1 MKEVK
6 YQSNDWLSLV
16 QGVELMANATVFE
29 YFQQADLLSQQA
41 ETLCESYDSDRAIDI
56 ETAKN
61 PAYNELETRWH
72 QLQRAMQPIPDTLSA
87 GVDHPFDVAMDEFM
101 EKLSNMNIMG
111 YTTMARGA
119 YSNGVNAVGVSKYKM
134 KVGLGDILGSS
145 SPLTDYLQV
154 EYEEMRQ
161 KVGDVS
167 FEEYQKMAF
176 ADTSFDY
183 YSKSEQIT
191 GLAVTIIVNGTALAV
206 GAMLPVPIMIALGL
220 AGGVKNGYDALSG
233 KDLITGKELSQG
245 DRILR
250 GLAGIADIGLAAYG
264 TYKGIKAMKGTKGVV
279 PKVEVDG
286 FHGKTVKVEKVG
298 RAGKTS
304 KEVEII
310 NKNGSPLGE
319 FDEIDLNKGI
329 FYEDKTAKGLDVV
342 NPRTGLPT
350 QTPQQFADKQI
361 YQKTVNRIKNLDI
374 AEATRPTVNGSQS
387 IPSLQEIKGIKK
399 FVFRLDGNS
408 AELQSVVNQNIKK
421 LQSEFPDYTFEVIF
435 GGK

>member
-1 MKEVK
+1 
-6 YQSNDWLSLV
+6 
-16 QGVELMANATVFE
+16 MANATVFE
-29 YFQQADLLSQQA
+29 CFQQADLLSQQA

-87 GVDHPFDVAMDEFM
+87 GVDHPFDMAMDEFM

-119 YSNGVNAVGVSKYKM
+119 YSNGMNAAGVSKYKM

-220 AGGVKNGYDALSG
+220 AGGVKNGYDTLSG

-286 FHGKTVKVEKVG
+286 FHGKSVKVEK
-298 RAGKTS
+298 TS
-304 KEVEII
+304 GAKAPKVEIKNPLSKKNQSHI
-310 NKNGSPLGE
+310 NKHNMDSL
-319 FDEIDLNKGI
+319 
-329 FYEDKTAKGLDVV
+329 
-342 NPRTGLPT
+342 
-350 QTPQQFADKQI
+350 
-361 YQKTVNRIKNLDI
+361 KNQSQYLTESQL
-374 AEATRPTVNGSQS
+374 AEK
-387 IPSLQEIKGIKK
+387 LE
-399 FVFRLDGNS
+399 GNS
-408 AELQSVVNQNIKK
+408 FFNPNWTVEDINKYTEIAYNDLLSKGKK
-421 LQSEFPDYTFEVIF
+421 GDTFLYKINGEEISIYINPDGGFGTAYGKYQYTLEQFKNF
-435 GGK
+435 MK